1 VALGWLEIA
10 KRTATFWDCRQAVMM
25 TFSKVVCVAEFR
37 AGAKE
42 LDRNVGAVGHGT
54 ECGHCGGRRLAL
66 SSMGIV
72 VTVGRA
78 EGGTA
83 EAAAHGTRYWEIF
96 EVGAFDIM
104 TVPGITSVFVVGLV
118 LGAERRATSTPQPL
132 AFDRDGPTGWVVADE
147 LTWSPFRA
155 MTPMLIAVLWT
166 NALPALAR
174 EIRPEIAVASAP
186 LDVTLAVDREG
197 GGWLWTALRHRIAS
211 MCGAIR
217 DKEIFRLRPS

>member
-1 VALGWLEIA
+1 MALGWLKIA

-42 LDRNVGAVGHGT
+42 LDRNIGAVGKGT

-72 VTVGRA
+72 MTVGRA

-104 TVPGITSVFVVGLV
+104 AVPGITSVLVVGLV
-118 LGAERRATSTPQPL
+118 LGAERRATSAPQPL
-132 AFDRDGPTGWVVADE
+132 AFDRDCPTGWVVADE
-147 LTWSPFRA
+147 LAWSPFRA
-155 MTPMLIAVLWT
+155 VTPMLVAVLWT

-186 LDVTLAVDREG
+186 LDVALTVDREG
-197 GGWLWTALRHRIAS
+197 GGWLWTTLRHRIAS
-211 MCGAIR
+211 LCGAV
-217 DKEIFRLRPS
+217 